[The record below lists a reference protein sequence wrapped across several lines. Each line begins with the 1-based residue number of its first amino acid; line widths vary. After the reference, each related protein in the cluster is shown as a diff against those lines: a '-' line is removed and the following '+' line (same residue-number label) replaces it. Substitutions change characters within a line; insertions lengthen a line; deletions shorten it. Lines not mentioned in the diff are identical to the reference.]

1 MSTIGLSTI
10 FASLLVASLAY
21 AEDGRRGTVTN
32 IDEAS
37 GSITIQDRVDGT
49 VGSSSGTNA
58 SSGTNTAKFAVQDGL
73 VFNALTQGDEVTFSS
88 QEINGVNTITRIQ
101 KQ

>member
-1 MSTIGLSTI
+1 MRAIGVSTI
-10 FASLLVASLAY
+10 FASLLVASIAY

-37 GSITIQDRVDGT
+37 GSITIQDRLDGT
-49 VGSSSGTNA
+49 VGSSTGTNA
-58 SSGTNTAKFAVQDGL
+58 AKFAVQDGL
-73 VFNALTQGDEVTFSS
+73 VFNDLTQGDEVTFTS